1 MSNALSRKKKKM
13 QPQGYKDDI
22 HVFNQQKVR
31 MVNYATELAE
41 KTFSDI
47 KLVAFNV
54 LHDKF
59 GYGQKRL
66 IMLEEKV
73 NKLMEGNTS
82 CEELAVFLQKK
93 GIDLMKVDIP
103 QRDLM
108 GFQDIAYNNN
118 ILPLKNKV
126 NVVLGAVSDFIVL
139 SATSLREMK
148 LPKRQLMEYVDW
160 IRYYINS
167 LSLNYLDM
175 IDVASVLYHECNYCD
190 VRFVGKF
197 REI

>member
-1 MSNALSRKKKKM
+1 MSNAIARKKKKM

-31 MVNYATELAE
+31 TMHYAADLAE
-41 KTFSDI
+41 KTFLDI

-66 IMLEEKV
+66 ITLEEKV
-73 NKLMEGNTS
+73 NKLMEENTS

-93 GIDLMKVDIP
+93 GIDLMEVDIP

-108 GFQDIAYNNN
+108 GFQNIAYNNN

-139 SATSLREMK
+139 SVTSLREMK
-148 LPKRQLMEYVDW
+148 ISKRQLMEYVDW
-160 IRYYINS
+160 ILYYINS
-167 LSLNYLDM
+167 LSSKYLDM

-190 VRFVGKF
+190 ARFVGKF

>member
-13 QPQGYKDDI
+13 QPLGYKDDI

-31 MVNYATELAE
+31 MMNYATELAE

-73 NKLMEGNTS
+73 NKGIHHVKNWQYS
-82 CEELAVFLQKK
+82 CRKK
-93 GIDLMKVDIP
+93 E
-103 QRDLM
+103 
-108 GFQDIAYNNN
+108 
-118 ILPLKNKV
+118 
-126 NVVLGAVSDFIVL
+126 S
-139 SATSLREMK
+139 T
-148 LPKRQLMEYVDW
+148 
-160 IRYYINS
+160 
-167 LSLNYLDM
+167 
-175 IDVASVLYHECNYCD
+175 
-190 VRFVGKF
+190 
-197 REI
+197 

>member
-13 QPQGYKDDI
+13 QPLGYKDDI

-31 MVNYATELAE
+31 MMNYATELAE

-93 GIDLMKVDIP
+93 GIDLMEVDIP

-148 LPKRQLMEYVDW
+148 LSKRQLMEYVDW
-160 IRYYINS
+160 
-167 LSLNYLDM
+167 
-175 IDVASVLYHECNYCD
+175 VLYYTQQPVTEVSGHDRCC
-190 VRFVGKF
+190 KCALS
-197 REI
+197 

>member
-13 QPQGYKDDI
+13 QPLGYKDDI

-31 MVNYATELAE
+31 MMNYATELAE

-73 NKLMEGNTS
+73 NQLMEGNTS

-93 GIDLMKVDIP
+93 GIDLMEVDIP

-126 NVVLGAVSDFIVL
+126 YVVLGAVSDFIVL

-148 LPKRQLMEYVDW
+148 LSKRQLMEYVDW
-160 IRYYINS
+160 VLYYINS
-167 LSLNYLDM
+167 LSQKYLDM

>member
-1 MSNALSRKKKKM
+1 MSSVIARKKKKM
-13 QPQGYKDDI
+13 QPAGYKENV

-31 MVNYATELAE
+31 AMHYATDLAE

-66 IMLEEKV
+66 ITLEEKV

-82 CEELAVFLQKK
+82 CEELAVFLQEK
-93 GIDLMKVDIP
+93 GIDLMEVDIP

-148 LPKRQLMEYVDW
+148 LSKRQLMEYIDW
-160 IRYYINS
+160 ILYYINS
-167 LSLNYLDM
+167 LSLKYLDM
-175 IDVASVLYHECNYCD
+175 IDVASVLYQECNYCD
-190 VRFVGKF
+190 IRFVGKF

>member
-13 QPQGYKDDI
+13 QPLGYKDDI

-31 MVNYATELAE
+31 MMNYATELAE

-93 GIDLMKVDIP
+93 
-103 QRDLM
+103 R
-108 GFQDIAYNNN
+108 N
-118 ILPLKNKV
+118 
-126 NVVLGAVSDFIVL
+126 
-139 SATSLREMK
+139 R
-148 LPKRQLMEYVDW
+148 
-160 IRYYINS
+160 
-167 LSLNYLDM
+167 LNG
-175 IDVASVLYHECNYCD
+175 SGHSST
-190 VRFVGKF
+190 
-197 REI
+197 

>member
-1 MSNALSRKKKKM
+1 M
-13 QPQGYKDDI
+13 QPLGYKDDI

-31 MVNYATELAE
+31 MMNYATELAE

-93 GIDLMKVDIP
+93 GIDLMEVDIP

-118 ILPLKNKV
+118 ILPLKIK
-126 NVVLGAVSDFIVL
+126 
-139 SATSLREMK
+139 
-148 LPKRQLMEYVDW
+148 
-160 IRYYINS
+160 
-167 LSLNYLDM
+167 
-175 IDVASVLYHECNYCD
+175 
-190 VRFVGKF
+190 
-197 REI
+197 

>member
-13 QPQGYKDDI
+13 QPLGYKDDI

-31 MVNYATELAE
+31 MMNYATELAE

-93 GIDLMKVDIP
+93 GIDLMEVDIP

-148 LPKRQLMEYVDW
+148 LSKRQLMKYVDW
-160 IRYYINS
+160 VLYYINS
-167 LSLNYLDM
+167 LSQKYLDM

>member
-1 MSNALSRKKKKM
+1 MSNAIARKKKKM

-31 MVNYATELAE
+31 MMNYATELAE

-93 GIDLMKVDIP
+93 GIDLMEVDIP

-139 SATSLREMK
+139 SATSLMEMK
-148 LPKRQLMEYVDW
+148 LSKRQLMEYVDW

-167 LSLNYLDM
+167 LSQKYLDM

-190 VRFVGKF
+190 IRFVGKF